1 MEMSNLYSSTRSKY
15 GPDLSRSQSAPPRMQ
30 SDTLTDEYERGRSR
44 SRWPI
49 TRSRSLSPSRKSSSP
64 SSSSSSSPTRCPLAM
79 TGQDMYQSYDCLLSL
94 DYTSPNDS
102 FLSRDF
108 KKNSKELGL
117 SMDDERDNEE
127 RQPAY
132 PLSPGR
138 ESPHEEMIS
147 WSFLKSM
154 TEDKLLKADK
164 KGDLRK
170 QVLLTNFGLIWQ
182 AWF

>member
-1 MEMSNLYSSTRSKY
+1 
-15 GPDLSRSQSAPPRMQ
+15 MQ
-30 SDTLTDEYERGRSR
+30 SDTEEYKRGRSR

-49 TRSRSLSPSRKSSSP
+49 ARSRSLSPTRTSSSP
-64 SSSSSSSPTRCPLAM
+64 SSPSPTRCPLAM

-102 FLSRDF
+102 FLFRDI
-108 KKNSKELGL
+108 KKNSKKSWL
-117 SMDDERDNEE
+117 SLDDERDEEE

-132 PLSPGR
+132 PLLPGR
-138 ESPHEEMIS
+138 KSPHEEMIS
-147 WSFLKSM
+147 WSFLRRM

-164 KGDLRK
+164 KGDLQK

-182 AWF
+182 AFS